1 MQTKMLIGGELV
13 AGDGAA
19 TPVLDPATG
28 KEVASVN
35 EASPAQIEA
44 ACAAAGEAF
53 ESFGQ
58 TTPGRAVCHAA
69 GHRRRHR
76 GA

>member
-35 EASPAQIEA
+35 EAVLWI
-44 ACAAAGEAF
+44 CW
-53 ESFGQ
+53 
-58 TTPGRAVCHAA
+58 GR
-69 GHRRRHR
+69 
-76 GA
+76 

>member
-28 KEVASVN
+28 KGTRKRPTE
-35 EASPAQIEA
+35 
-44 ACAAAGEAF
+44 G
-53 ESFGQ
+53 
-58 TTPGRAVCHAA
+58 
-69 GHRRRHR
+69 
-76 GA
+76 